1 MSVVGLKP
9 WVLKRTGYLP
19 MVAAPGYCIAGSEVV
34 LIALRTMA
42 VQWIALH
49 LPNQGRKEAE
59 QDSRL
64 TRQAR
69 PAKLLN

>member
-1 MSVVGLKP
+1 
-9 WVLKRTGYLP
+9 